1 MEAAVNEIIYIRELI
16 ISIYM
21 DIYLI
26 RIIQN
31 NSKLLKFTKIININI
46 FVLSVAI
53 LNIKESFTIVYD
65 YCIGTFWNMYLI
77 VRPIF

>member
-46 FVLSVAI
+46 FVNSI
-53 LNIKESFTIVYD
+53 SGNFKY
-65 YCIGTFWNMYLI
+65 
-77 VRPIF
+77 